1 MVAAAGGCWA
11 AIQLYQVIIMI
22 LIKGDLPNP
31 ATGLPWQESEREAN
45 NWQKI
50 VKAVTDFLISNH
62 LTWYHIN
69 AQVPLPKHLGWSRL
83 ACNGTRSRFF
93 YKLLQNYSKPVTRN
107 SNERAWIDLGLSN
120 MTDLRWDAVYRNFS
134 RLRTNYRVKFQEFRI
149 IWARQELRKYR
160 LLYSREG
167 DDDPFCSY
175 CKSEIESELHLYVNC
190 GQMQYFWE
198 CAAKWYNM
206 LIGANPPLGLKV
218 YRLFGQEKERP
229 DDLNN
234 IFYRSVR
241 YAIFISR
248 KYALGPTLESFEELL
263 LDEFDRKYKRD
274 RWKKYE
280 KDPCEYKAIMFLR
293 RRKGLHHINPFWLPP
308 I

>member
-1 MVAAAGGCWA
+1 MRYIETSLASGQ
-11 AIQLYQVIIMI
+11 I
-22 LIKGDLPNP
+22 
-31 ATGLPWQESEREAN
+31 TES
-45 NWQKI
+45 
-50 VKAVTDFLISNH
+50 S
-62 LTWYHIN
+62 
-69 AQVPLPKHLGWSRL
+69 SRSS
-83 ACNGTRSRFF
+83 GS
-93 YKLLQNYSKPVTRN
+93 Y
-107 SNERAWIDLGLSN
+107 
-120 MTDLRWDAVYRNFS
+120 
-134 RLRTNYRVKFQEFRI
+134 
-149 IWARQELRKYR
+149 WARQELRKYR

-206 LIGANPPLGLKV
+206 LIGVNPPLGLKV

-263 LDEFDRKYKRD
+263 LDDRMLQEMTRHQLTMMLKMALVVL
-274 RWKKYE
+274 
-280 KDPCEYKAIMFLR
+280 DPCVSCEA
-293 RRKGLHHINPFWLPP
+293 H
-308 I
+308 